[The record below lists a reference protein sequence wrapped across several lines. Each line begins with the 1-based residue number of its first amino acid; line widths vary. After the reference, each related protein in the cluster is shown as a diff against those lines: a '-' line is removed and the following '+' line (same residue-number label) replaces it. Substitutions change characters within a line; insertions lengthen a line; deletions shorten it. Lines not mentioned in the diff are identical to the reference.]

1 MSGKIPGIPLCHKW
15 PSGPQCHHDLGHLSV
30 LAPAAAFGGQP
41 LIRHHFAARGSPF
54 RLGQHA
60 GFFHPAGRPPGCP
73 WPPHH
78 WARTAGPAR
87 FRIRNPFT
95 VRAVAGSRPAGYAA
109 GRRGEGWKKRRARR
123 ESRNFRNTA
132 SDWRSRTCAWS
143 TRTCMS
149 CGPTPVRSGPM
160 TGSPWAPASR
170 GAMPPFCRCGT
181 RPGTRWWRTCGR
193 WTLRRRTCGASCG
206 MPTGWGP
213 HGGGEAGV

>member
-132 SDWRSRTCAWS
+132 SDWRSRGGRGRVGEGGQGQGDAAYAVI
-143 TRTCMS
+143 RTSSIDQPICLIFS
-149 CGPTPVRSGPM
+149 ASSG
-160 TGSPWAPASR
+160 
-170 GAMPPFCRCGT
+170 
-181 RPGTRWWRTCGR
+181 
-193 WTLRRRTCGASCG
+193 
-206 MPTGWGP
+206 
-213 HGGGEAGV
+213 